1 MGRTNYRFIND
12 EIIKVQSHIE
22 ELANT
27 VQLVSNQFYRFNTKR
42 AIDMAGFF
50 DSIFGFFSKKKD
62 SSLIP
67 DSSRIIEK
75 LSNETN
81 PEEDYN
87 NFLPINS
94 FVVSQIPDFD
104 QPEDEYRPIT
114 VNGQSIHDP
123 PVTYPINAPSGMT
136 WVGSDRVIRV
146 QEFVIHNPLT
156 YWSNKNY
163 PEASCITAT
172 LKIKKLENSSSPSL
186 PYYPQYS
193 GLTPIQRGKYLS
205 WLSHGRNSDL
215 DEIGYAFIFFYG
227 LERRAILEKQDCD
240 TILPEVQRLLTRYPS
255 SSSFNFYLNQFMAYI
270 VGSRLEKMD
279 NSDIRKLFPSFDNLD
294 DYLTK
299 VILSW
304 HWSHKLAVHWKL
316 CYSLSK
322 TSAGFARTNIVKKS
336 PELLKQLFRK
346 KFTLQFPDG
355 IPFSSA
361 YEQFQLNYR
370 PASPTLTRTAGY
382 SKGSNIIEKLTL
394 PIPRLDSQPYDLLK
408 KIWDDCIEDLKP
420 VISQLNK
427 TEGKITRDV
436 YSALPNELKGEISH
450 PELKLWHNFISARQP
465 VDGSIILQVS
475 DIANQIGIE
484 KREVLTATQSRE
496 LTSTVKDF
504 GWVLVPDQMTSGTS
518 YRWNDAVAIVPL
530 VDKEKAVSENFQSA
544 ALIFEIAH
552 GIAASDEGV
561 SEVEENFLKTFISD
575 QFSLN
580 VFEIECLK
588 GVQKVLEIQPPSL
601 SKIGKRLSKHLVP
614 EQKIALAN
622 FLGEIVLL
630 DNKFVKEEQKAIK
643 TVFKALEID
652 PAVSDELIKKFL
664 VGHIPDEP
672 ITVLKSGRTR
682 KGEVIPPP
690 VITPEFSMSKE
701 KLKQTM
707 DDTRA
712 VRDILAS
719 VFEQELE
726 EIVVDIE
733 PEVKI
738 PESPVSTDTKPNEF
752 DLPFPSET
760 IPALDTKYLSML
772 YDIMKSN
779 EMSQDDFTGLARK
792 YNLMPRA
799 AFDDINS
806 WADEELGDFLLEESE
821 SRILINYKK

>member
-1 MGRTNYRFIND
+1 
-12 EIIKVQSHIE
+12 
-22 ELANT
+22 
-27 VQLVSNQFYRFNTKR
+27 
-42 AIDMAGFF
+42 MAGFF

-62 SSLIP
+62 SSLTQP
-67 DSSRIIEK
+67 D
-75 LSNETN
+75 
-81 PEEDYN
+81 
-87 NFLPINS
+87 
-94 FVVSQIPDFD
+94 D
-104 QPEDEYRPIT
+104 QYRPIT
-114 VNGQSIHDP
+114 VNGQSIYDP
-123 PVTYPINAPSGMT
+123 PVTYPSSATSGMT
-136 WVGSDRVIRV
+136 WVGRGQSISV
-146 QEFVIHNPLT
+146 QGFTIHNPLT
-156 YWSNKNY
+156 YWSTNTY
-163 PEASCITAT
+163 PEASCIAAA
-172 LKIKKLENSSSPSL
+172 LKVEKPENTSSTSL
-186 PYYPQYS
+186 PYWPQYS

-205 WLSHGRNSDL
+205 WLSRGRNDDL

-240 TILPEVQRLLTRYPS
+240 EILQEVQRLLIRYTL
-255 SSSFNFYLNQFMAYI
+255 SSSFNSYLNQFMAYV
-270 VGSRLEKMD
+270 VGSRLGVMN

-294 DYLTK
+294 DYTTK

-304 HWSHKLAVHWKL
+304 HGSQNLAIHWEL

-322 TSAGFARTNIVKKS
+322 TSAGFTRTNMVKKS
-336 PELLKQLFRK
+336 PALLKQLFRK
-346 KFTLQFPDG
+346 KFLLHFPEG
-355 IPFSSA
+355 IPVASA
-361 YEQFQLNYR
+361 YDQFQLNYR
-370 PASPTLTRTAGY
+370 HASPTLMRNVGY
-382 SKGSNIIEKLTL
+382 SKGANLIEMLIL
-394 PIPRLDSQPYDLLK
+394 PIPSLDSQPFESLK
-408 KIWDDCIEDLKP
+408 KIWDDCIEELKP
-420 VISQLNK
+420 AVSRLNK
-427 TEGKITRDV
+427 SEGKITRDV
-436 YSALPNELKGEISH
+436 YSALPDALKDEISH
-450 PELKLWHNFISARQP
+450 PERELWRNFISARQP

-496 LTSTVKDF
+496 ITSTVKDF

-530 VDKEKAVSENFQSA
+530 GDKEKAVSENFQSA
-544 ALIFEIAH
+544 ALIFEIAY

-614 EQKIALAN
+614 EQKIVLAN
-622 FLGEIVLL
+622 FLVEIVLL

-664 VGHIPDEP
+664 VGQVPDEP
-672 ITVLKSGRTR
+672 ITVLKSGKTR
-682 KGEVIPPP
+682 MGEAIPPP
-690 VITPEFSMSKE
+690 VIKPEFSINRE

-707 DDTRA
+707 EDTRA
-712 VRDILAS
+712 VQDILAS
-719 VFEQELE
+719 VFEQESE
-726 EIVVDIE
+726 EMENGIE

-738 PESPVSTDTKPNEF
+738 PETPVKTYTRPGEF

-760 IPALDTKYLSML
+760 IPSLDTKYLSML
-772 YDIMKSN
+772 HDIMKSD

-792 YNLMPRA
+792 HNLMPRA
-799 AFDDINS
+799 AFDDINT

-821 SRILINYKK
+821 SRIVINYQK